1 MKPIL
6 NIVLVLALSIPVLQC
21 TTEEDA
27 GTPAPVI
34 KILEPKAGASFKL
47 TDTVRVVTESDYT
60 KFTSGITFNFSADS
74 SKTWLLI
81 KSLVRKEGLEKD
93 TLLWVP
99 AEDSP
104 GEVVPGRQVRIQ
116 VYDYSKKYE
125 TKSGYITFTN

>member
-1 MKPIL
+1 MKPFFH
-6 NIVLVLALSIPVLQC
+6 IVLVMSLSIPLLQC
-21 TTEEDA
+21 TTGEDSA
-27 GTPAPVI
+27 PAPVI
-34 KILEPKAGASFKL
+34 SILQPKAGATFKL
-47 TDTVRVVTESDYT
+47 TDTVRVITESDYT
-60 KFTSGITFNFSADS
+60 RFTSGITFNFSADS

-81 KSLVRKEGLEKD
+81 KSLVRKEGREKD

>member
-1 MKPIL
+1 MKPIFH
-6 NIVLVLALSIPVLQC
+6 IVLVLAMSIPLLQC
-21 TTEEDA
+21 TTEEDSSA
-27 GTPAPVI
+27 PAPVI
-34 KILEPKAGASFKL
+34 NILQPKAGTAFKL
-47 TDTVRVVTESDYT
+47 TDTVRVVTESDYS

-74 SKTWLLI
+74 SKTWILI
-81 KSLVRKEGLEKD
+81 KSLVRKEGMEKD

-104 GEVVPGRQVRIQ
+104 GEVVPGGQVRFQ